1 MFSFDTIFRPVSVY
15 SATVTQVDTRL
26 LSLNS
31 LNKSIL
37 LFYLYTKCPV
47 NLMLISCHKA
57 QESAT

>member
-26 LSLNS
+26 LSLN
-31 LNKSIL
+31 KSIL

-47 NLMLISCHKA
+47 NFMLISCHKA